1 MQNLKR
7 DLNNF
12 FLNNKTI
19 KFELFQA
26 ELGDYDETIHTV
38 EYFREFYLF
47 PESLVHEPDESKQFQ
62 KLDLL
67 IQARF

>member
-1 MQNLKR
+1 M
-7 DLNNF
+7 
-12 FLNNKTI
+12 

>member
-1 MQNLKR
+1 M
-7 DLNNF
+7 
-12 FLNNKTI
+12 

-67 IQARF
+67 IQARFWFIL